1 MVRFFKNKSRHRS
14 RKKRYYYLDNFSDRI
29 VIEKSRITYA
39 QYFIIPSIFTFVGA
53 QYFKQNG
60 YEPKFLIFIISGYIF
75 SFGLNVFVA
84 RKIRK
89 NPEIVLNKIGVTF
102 SQTRTILW
110 TEILNYHLLEKN
122 SVLRIQVKT
131 VDEEFFVEFKHLP
144 ISKVKLKVLMNSF
157 YKKYNGNIKR
167 NYKTIVQNV
176 EKIENVNFDT
186 YLNNTIL

>member
-60 YEPKFLIFIISGYIF
+60 YEPKFLIFIILGYIF

-89 NPEIVLNKIGVTF
+89 NPEIVINKIGITF
-102 SQTRTILW
+102 SNTRTIFWKEISNYNLLQRNSSIGIYII
-110 TEILNYHLLEKN
+110 TE
-122 SVLRIQVKT
+122 S
-131 VDEEFFVEFKHLP
+131 EEFVLEFKHLP
-144 ISKVKLKVLMNSF
+144 ISKTKLKVLINSF
-157 YKKYNGNIKR
+157 YKKYNGAIKR
-167 NYKTIVQNV
+167 DYNFLSQNIN
-176 EKIENVNFDT
+176 KIENVSFDN

>member
-1 MVRFFKNKSRHRS
+1 M
-14 RKKRYYYLDNFSDRI
+14 DNFSDRI

-60 YEPKFLIFIISGYIF
+60 YEPKFLIFIILGYIF

-122 SVLRIQVKT
+122 SVLRIQLKS

-144 ISKVKLKVLMNSF
+144 ISKVKLKVLMNSY